1 MKQLKRASI
10 TGFFFVLIGGTLLHF
25 LYEWTNKNPFAG
37 LFAPV
42 NESVWEHMKLL
53 FFPMLAYSFAMVF
66 HAKENRS
73 CIISASCLGI
83 LAGTFS
89 IPVLF
94 YAYTAILGK
103 NTFAFDLA
111 TFVLSTAAAFF
122 IFYKSALFCRLRPYT
137 RLLCILTCALFLC
150 FMVFSYD
157 PPGFM
162 IFLEP

>member
-1 MKQLKRASI
+1 MKSLKRHTVLGI
-10 TGFFFVLIGGTLLHF
+10 LFVLFAGTLAHF
-25 LYEWTNKNPFAG
+25 LYDLSDNNHMIG
-37 LFAPV
+37 LFTPV

-122 IFYKSALFCRLRPYT
+122 IFYKSALFCRLRPYM
-137 RLLCILTCALFLC
+137 RLLCILTCVLFLC